1 MSSILSP
8 CVGQNGISRVSNDIA
23 FRIIVDVIATFPF
36 RIPTLGN
43 IKLIINNYDDDDKK
57 KLIRQTIAFQRSY
70 VVSVIRF
77 SRLEIIVAIKKLSRN
92 Y

>member
-1 MSSILSP
+1 MSLRHSLLGFPSFIF
-8 CVGQNGISRVSNDIA
+8 VGEYKING
-23 FRIIVDVIATFPF
+23 
-36 RIPTLGN
+36 
-43 IKLIINNYDDDDKK
+43 NNYDDDDKK

>member
-1 MSSILSP
+1 MCRAEWNFQGEQRYLFESLWMSLRHSLLGFPRFIF
-8 CVGQNGISRVSNDIA
+8 VGEYKIS
-23 FRIIVDVIATFPF
+23 
-36 RIPTLGN
+36 G
-43 IKLIINNYDDDDKK
+43 NNYDDDDKK